1 MVSAMKQYLFAVA
14 AATALAACWGTST
27 AAYAGPTAVGVTQ
40 VETVTVFYPSAAAE
54 KAVTRGPFTL
64 QLAENAAPAPGNN
77 RLVVLSHGSG
87 GAAWSY
93 TDLARQLVQ
102 TGFIVAVPEHDGDN
116 WHDMSKMGPAS
127 WKQRP
132 GEVTRAIDTM
142 TRDARFSPLF
152 DSKKIG
158 MYGMSA
164 GGHTALTLAGGR
176 WSPAQLRKHCEEHLD
191 DDFNTCA
198 APVTLLTGGVLD
210 DLKKTIARSVI
221 RQKLDDTQWY
231 AHTDPRIVAIGA
243 EVPFAA
249 DFDVASLRTP
259 TAKLGFVRAH
269 QDQWLAPRYHL
280 NPVVDACKACEM
292 IADLPSAGHGSL
304 LSPPPPA
311 LRGNVATLLADP
323 AGFDRAE
330 VPRTH
335 AKVVAFFRKHLE

>member
-1 MVSAMKQYLFAVA
+1 VSAMKRYLFVVT
-14 AATALAACWGTST
+14 AATLLAACWGTST
-27 AAYAGPTAVGVTQ
+27 AAYASTASVGVTQ
-40 VETVTVFYPSAAAE
+40 IETVTVFYPTGTAE

-87 GAAWSY
+87 GAAWTY
-93 TDLARQLVQ
+93 ADLARQLVQ
-102 TGFIVAVPEHDGDN
+102 AGFIVAVPEHDGDN
-116 WHDMSKMGPAS
+116 WHDMSKVGPAT

-132 GEVTRAIDTM
+132 GEIVKAIDLM
-142 TRDARFSPLF
+142 ARDTRFSPLF
-152 DSKKIG
+152 DARKVG

-176 WSPAQLRKHCEEHLD
+176 WSPSRLMQHCEAHLD

-198 APVTLLTGGVLD
+198 APAAQLTGGVFD
-210 DLKKTIARSVI
+210 GLKKTVARTFI
-221 RQKLDDTQWY
+221 RLKLDDPQWY
-231 AHTDPRIVAIGA
+231 AQTDTRIIAVGA

-249 DFDVASLRTP
+249 DFDVESLRKP

-269 QDQWLAPRYHL
+269 QDIWLAPRFHIS
-280 NPVVDACKACEM
+280 PIIDACKTCEM
-292 IADLPSAGHGSL
+292 IADLPTAGHGSL

-311 LRGNVATLLADP
+311 LRGNVAPLLADP
-323 AGFDRAE
+323 PGFDRAE
-330 VPRTH
+330 VPRAH